1 MMSGLER
8 ENIATIDDPIRVG
21 KLISRRFLVELY
33 KKSDDAE
40 FAGQSTSFTINQIIR
55 EAFRDEEKQ
64 IVFDYFKKHSEF
76 FEGEFL
82 RRENNENIK
91 LTNEGKVWVR
101 IIYAEFFR

>member
-1 MMSGLER
+1 MSGFER
-8 ENIATIDDPIRVG
+8 ENITTIDDSMRVG

-33 KKSDDAE
+33 KRSDEAE
-40 FAGQSTSFTINQIIR
+40 FAGQSTSFTMNQIIR
-55 EAFRDEEKQ
+55 GAFRDEEKQ
-64 IVFDYFKKHSEF
+64 IVLHYFEKHSEF

-101 IIYAEFFR
+101 ILYAEFFR

>member
-1 MMSGLER
+1 MPGFER
-8 ENIATIDDPIRVG
+8 ENITTIDDSMRVG

-33 KKSDDAE
+33 KRSDEAE
-40 FAGQSTSFTINQIIR
+40 FAGQPTSFTMNQIIHG
-55 EAFRDEEKQ
+55 AFRDEEKQ
-64 IVFDYFKKHSEF
+64 IVLHYFEKHTEF

-101 IIYAEFFR
+101 ILYAEFFR